1 MAKISTDELLKQQ
14 SLRVYVQWGGAR
26 PANKLAYGGVNAQY
40 MFIDGV
46 SNPVQGDIS
55 PIRVPHPRIRNAF
68 KLVGRSFAAAD
79 LPGATLNILEKRKAI
94 PRQLMNGPCE
104 FNFYEYAGMCAD
116 LSDQLAGWD
125 DYVLVY
131 SGASVNSADL
141 GARSSRESD
150 DPLTAQLALTLN
162 AIYPVG
168 RLAFGEQAAAT
179 VATPTKDAVYG
190 NSLRCSVCGPNNDGT
205 RWIYTISDGVVATTK
220 PNLVYSVDGGVTWS
234 SILISSTANG
244 DMPASIRVMGN
255 ILFVTVIAASI
266 SEIHWTTVNP
276 ITGVPST
283 SFTKVTTG
291 FVAAKQ
297 TSDAFVVNA
306 SDVWFTGKGGYLYR
320 SSDVSAGVTAI
331 IPGTLDFLRIH
342 GDGDQILLAVG
353 GTGHCYKS
361 VNGGLTWAATTTSP
375 EAANLTAV
383 CVLDEFRFWVG
394 STTGKLY
401 YTLDGGET
409 WTQHTGA
416 AVGATAITD
425 IIAPT
430 NEVLHVA
437 ATVGGAGKIYTSW
450 NGGNTWTALAPRIS
464 GLAAS
469 TVMNRLAAPYTDN
482 PAVDANNLVG
492 AATNS
497 TDGGIHLGIAAVL

>member
-79 LPGATLNILEKRKAI
+79 LPGATLNIMEKRKAI

-104 FNFYEYAGMCAD
+104 FNFYEYAGSCAD

-131 SGASVNSADL
+131 SGAVANSADL
-141 GARSSRESD
+141 GARTSRDSD
-150 DPLTAQLALTLN
+150 DPLTTQLACSLN

-190 NSLRCSVCGPNNDGT
+190 NSLRCSSCGPANDGT
-205 RWIYTISDGVVATTK
+205 RWIYTISDGAAGAK
-220 PNLVYSVDGGVTWS
+220 ANLVYSVDGGVTWAA
-234 SILISSTANG
+234 ILISTTANS
-244 DMPASIRVMGN
+244 DLVASIRIMGN

-266 SEIHWTTVNP
+266 SEIHWTTINP

-291 FVAAKQ
+291 FVAAKN

-331 IPGTLDFLRIH
+331 TPGTLDFLRIH
-342 GDGDQILLAVG
+342 GDGDQTLLAVG
-353 GTGHCYKS
+353 ATGHCYKS

-394 STTGKLY
+394 SVTGKVY
-401 YTLDGGET
+401 YTVDGGET
-409 WTQHTGA
+409 WTQHTGC
-416 AVGATAITD
+416 AVGASLITD

-430 NEVLHVA
+430 NEVIHVA
-437 ATVGGAGKIYTSW
+437 ATVSSVGKIFTSW
-450 NGGNTWTALAPRIS
+450 TGGVTWTALAPRIS
-464 GLAAS
+464 GLATS
-469 TVMNRLAAPYTDN
+469 TAMNRLAAPTTDN

-492 AATNS
+492 AATA
-497 TDGGIHLGIAAVL
+497 TADGGIHLGVAAVL